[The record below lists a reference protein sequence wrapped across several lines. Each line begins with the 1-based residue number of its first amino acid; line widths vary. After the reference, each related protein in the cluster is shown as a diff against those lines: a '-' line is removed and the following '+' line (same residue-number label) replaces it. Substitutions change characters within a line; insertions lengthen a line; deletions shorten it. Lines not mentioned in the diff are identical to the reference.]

1 MVRLIRRCSI
11 RIRLG
16 ALTGAALL
24 FAFSAAPVM
33 AQAYQC
39 SAPSRISV
47 PNIKQDGKTRRLP
60 VSGYTLA
67 LSWSP
72 DFCRG
77 REARPAMKRQ
87 CSGDYGRFGFVVHGL
102 WPEGR
107 GGGWPQWCNTARRPA
122 PAEIRPHMCMSPSA
136 HLLAKQWAKHGSCM
150 VRRPATYFK
159 VTRILWNSFD
169 MPNMDKL
176 SRDDTLNAGAVRAA
190 FIRSNPFW
198 KADQIGIKLDR
209 GGWFEEIRL
218 CYGRNFM
225 PSRCNKRQLGPRNS
239 VNVKVWRGL

>member
-1 MVRLIRRCSI
+1 
-11 RIRLG
+11 
-16 ALTGAALL
+16 
-24 FAFSAAPVM
+24 
-33 AQAYQC
+33 
-39 SAPSRISV
+39 
-47 PNIKQDGKTRRLP
+47 
-60 VSGYTLA
+60 
-67 LSWSP
+67 
-72 DFCRG
+72 
-77 REARPAMKRQ
+77 MKRQ

-218 CYGRNFM
+218 CYDKNFM
-225 PSRCNKRQLGPRNS
+225 PSRCNKRQLGPRDS